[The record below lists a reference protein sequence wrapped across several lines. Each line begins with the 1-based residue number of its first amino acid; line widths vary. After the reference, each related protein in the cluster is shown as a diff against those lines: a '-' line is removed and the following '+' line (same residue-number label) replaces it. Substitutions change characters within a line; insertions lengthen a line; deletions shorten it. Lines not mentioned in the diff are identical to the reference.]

1 MMGTSP
7 RCWRMFYTSSGAT
20 GHLSC
25 TEWTAWMRSPPRPRG
40 RSPRPGAESCE
51 ATSSGRR
58 TSAFPEQRSR
68 TSRGAIRPPMPGSS
82 GRSCRGPRARGGT
95 SLSGAGARR
104 SRLGGARRISRKGSG
119 VRSDPLTAGRDG
131 RNWRWPWRSAINE
144 GARQSA
150 HCAGRGTTMILERI
164 VQAKREEVA
173 ARKATVP
180 LSDLKARIRDLPP
193 PRDFHR
199 ALDRKSSGG
208 GIRLIAEVKRASPS
222 QGIIRYGLDRERLT
236 RAYAAAGAAAIS
248 VLTDEPFFQGSLHDL
263 ARAKASVSLPV
274 LRKDFILDP
283 YQVYEARAWGADAI
297 LLIVAIVEAQPLQ
310 DLLALSDEMGL
321 HPLTEVH
328 TEQELQAA
336 PGAKVPIVGI
346 NNRDLKS
353 FQVSLETTFALL
365 AEIPQEV
372 VVVSESGISHRE
384 EVARLEAAG
393 VDAILV
399 GEGLLRAQDVGEKVR
414 DLLGRGHAG

>member
-1 MMGTSP
+1 
-7 RCWRMFYTSSGAT
+7 
-20 GHLSC
+20 
-25 TEWTAWMRSPPRPRG
+25 
-40 RSPRPGAESCE
+40 
-51 ATSSGRR
+51 
-58 TSAFPEQRSR
+58 
-68 TSRGAIRPPMPGSS
+68 
-82 GRSCRGPRARGGT
+82 
-95 SLSGAGARR
+95 
-104 SRLGGARRISRKGSG
+104 
-119 VRSDPLTAGRDG
+119 
-131 RNWRWPWRSAINE
+131 
-144 GARQSA
+144 
-150 HCAGRGTTMILERI
+150 MILERI
-164 VQAKREEVA
+164 VDAKREEVA

-222 QGIIRYGLDRERLT
+222 QGIIRQGFDLEQLT

-263 ARAKASVSLPV
+263 SRAKASVTLPV

-283 YQVYEARAWGADAI
+283 YQVYEARAWGADAL
-297 LLIVAIVEAQPLQ
+297 LLIVAVVEAAPLQ
-310 DLLALSDEMGL
+310 DLLALSEEMGL

-328 TEQELQAA
+328 TERELQAA
-336 PGAKVPIVGI
+336 LGAKVPIVGI

-365 AEIPQEV
+365 AEIPREV
-372 VVVSESGISHRE
+372 VVVSESGINDRK

>member
-1 MMGTSP
+1 
-7 RCWRMFYTSSGAT
+7 
-20 GHLSC
+20 
-25 TEWTAWMRSPPRPRG
+25 
-40 RSPRPGAESCE
+40 
-51 ATSSGRR
+51 
-58 TSAFPEQRSR
+58 
-68 TSRGAIRPPMPGSS
+68 
-82 GRSCRGPRARGGT
+82 
-95 SLSGAGARR
+95 
-104 SRLGGARRISRKGSG
+104 
-119 VRSDPLTAGRDG
+119 
-131 RNWRWPWRSAINE
+131 
-144 GARQSA
+144 
-150 HCAGRGTTMILERI
+150 MILERI
-164 VQAKREEVA
+164 LEAKREEVV

-193 PRDFHR
+193 PRDFHG

-222 QGIIRYGLDRERLT
+222 QGIIRQGFDLEQLT
-236 RAYAAAGAAAIS
+236 RAYEAAGAAAIS

-297 LLIVAIVEAQPLQ
+297 LLIVAVLEAEALQ
-310 DLLALSDEMGL
+310 DLLALSHEMGL

-328 TEQELQAA
+328 TRQELQAA
-336 PGAKVPIVGI
+336 LGAKAPIVGI

-353 FQVSLETTFALL
+353 FQVSLETTFSLL
-365 AEIPQEV
+365 PEIPREV
-372 VVVSESGISHRE
+372 VVISESGISRRA

-399 GEGLLRAQDVGEKVR
+399 GEGLLRAQDVEEKVR

>member
-1 MMGTSP
+1 
-7 RCWRMFYTSSGAT
+7 
-20 GHLSC
+20 
-25 TEWTAWMRSPPRPRG
+25 
-40 RSPRPGAESCE
+40 
-51 ATSSGRR
+51 
-58 TSAFPEQRSR
+58 
-68 TSRGAIRPPMPGSS
+68 
-82 GRSCRGPRARGGT
+82 
-95 SLSGAGARR
+95 
-104 SRLGGARRISRKGSG
+104 
-119 VRSDPLTAGRDG
+119 
-131 RNWRWPWRSAINE
+131 
-144 GARQSA
+144 
-150 HCAGRGTTMILERI
+150 MILERI

-222 QGIIRYGLDRERLT
+222 QGIIRYGLDLERLT

-283 YQVYEARAWGADAI
+283 YQVYETRAWGADAI
-297 LLIVAIVEAQPLQ
+297 LLIAAVLEAQPLQ
-310 DLLALSDEMGL
+310 DLLALSHEMDL
-321 HPLTEVH
+321 HPLTEIH
-328 TEQELQAA
+328 TQQELQAA
-336 PGAKVPIVGI
+336 LGAKVPIVGI
-346 NNRDLKS
+346 NNRDLQS
-353 FQVSLETTFALL
+353 FQVSLETTFTLL
-365 AEIPQEV
+365 AEIPPEV
-372 VVVSESGISHRE
+372 VVVSESGISHRQ

-399 GEGLLRAQDVGEKVR
+399 GEGLLRAQDIEEKVR

>member
-1 MMGTSP
+1 
-7 RCWRMFYTSSGAT
+7 
-20 GHLSC
+20 
-25 TEWTAWMRSPPRPRG
+25 
-40 RSPRPGAESCE
+40 
-51 ATSSGRR
+51 
-58 TSAFPEQRSR
+58 
-68 TSRGAIRPPMPGSS
+68 
-82 GRSCRGPRARGGT
+82 
-95 SLSGAGARR
+95 
-104 SRLGGARRISRKGSG
+104 
-119 VRSDPLTAGRDG
+119 
-131 RNWRWPWRSAINE
+131 
-144 GARQSA
+144 
-150 HCAGRGTTMILERI
+150 MILERI
-164 VQAKREEVA
+164 LEAKREEVA

-193 PRDFHR
+193 PRDFHG

-222 QGIIRYGLDRERLT
+222 QGIIRQGFDLEQLT
-236 RAYAAAGAAAIS
+236 RAYEAAGAAAIS

-283 YQVYEARAWGADAI
+283 YQVYEARAWGADAT
-297 LLIVAIVEAQPLQ
+297 LLIVAVLEAEALQ
-310 DLLALSDEMGL
+310 DLLALSHEMGL

-328 TEQELQAA
+328 TRQELQAA
-336 PGAKVPIVGI
+336 LGAKAPIVGI

-353 FQVSLETTFALL
+353 FQVSLETTFSLL
-365 AEIPQEV
+365 PEIPREV
-372 VVVSESGISHRE
+372 VVISESGISRRA

-399 GEGLLRAQDVGEKVR
+399 GEGLLRAQDVEEKVR

>member
-1 MMGTSP
+1 
-7 RCWRMFYTSSGAT
+7 
-20 GHLSC
+20 
-25 TEWTAWMRSPPRPRG
+25 
-40 RSPRPGAESCE
+40 
-51 ATSSGRR
+51 
-58 TSAFPEQRSR
+58 
-68 TSRGAIRPPMPGSS
+68 
-82 GRSCRGPRARGGT
+82 
-95 SLSGAGARR
+95 
-104 SRLGGARRISRKGSG
+104 
-119 VRSDPLTAGRDG
+119 
-131 RNWRWPWRSAINE
+131 
-144 GARQSA
+144 
-150 HCAGRGTTMILERI
+150 MILERI
-164 VQAKREEVA
+164 LEAKREEVA

-193 PRDFHR
+193 PRDFHG

-222 QGIIRYGLDRERLT
+222 QGIIRQGFDLEQLT
-236 RAYAAAGAAAIS
+236 RAYEAAGAAAIS

-297 LLIVAIVEAQPLQ
+297 LLIVAVLEAEALQ
-310 DLLALSDEMGL
+310 DLLALSHEMGL

-328 TEQELQAA
+328 TRQELQAA
-336 PGAKVPIVGI
+336 LGAKAPIVGI

-353 FQVSLETTFALL
+353 FQVSLETTFSLL
-365 AEIPQEV
+365 PEIPREV
-372 VVVSESGISHRE
+372 VVISESGISRRA

-399 GEGLLRAQDVGEKVR
+399 GEGLLRAQDVEEKVR